1 MKKSQ
6 KNVFSIILFL
16 ALVFIITYTYIDNNR
31 INIVQEEVVINNL
44 PSEFEGFKILQISD
58 LHGKSFGKLQKH
70 LSEKINSID
79 YDIIAITGDMKDVHS
94 DNIDPFINL
103 LKNIKTNVR

>member
-44 PSEFEGFKILQISD
+44 PSEFEGFKI
-58 LHGKSFGKLQKH
+58 QK
-70 LSEKINSID
+70 
-79 YDIIAITGDMKDVHS
+79 
-94 DNIDPFINL
+94 FIL
-103 LKNIKTNVR
+103 

>member
-44 PSEFEGFKILQISD
+44 PSEFEGFKILQI
-58 LHGKSFGKLQKH
+58 
-70 LSEKINSID
+70 
-79 YDIIAITGDMKDVHS
+79 
-94 DNIDPFINL
+94 
-103 LKNIKTNVR
+103 